1 MTGRLRVAA
10 APSVSIWGR
19 KISPSAMAALLVA
32 AAVGLLPLARPGAVA
47 VGVGALALL
56 PLGALLL
63 AGAARAA
70 AITAV
75 LAYVAALVWAYTN
88 HYAPLYAYLGQVDA
102 HPEAT
107 ETLVVVALAALPA
120 AWLPLE
126 ARRLSAILLWFL
138 YLQAY
143 VSMMVV
149 PLFIEG
155 DLSTVLPFDVA
166 LAGCM
171 AILALITRLPAASIR
186 APSLS
191 LDTLTHLLVVLGL
204 LSSAYIVAAF
214 GIHAPPNLADVYT
227 TRLQSNTVFEAAFA
241 ISYVVPWAG
250 NAINPM
256 LMALGMARRRVDLV
270 VLGLAGQVLIYS
282 VTGYKNVFFSIA
294 IVPLVYL
301 TISIAR
307 RSFGLLVP
315 AAGAAI
321 VVGSALAGELALALA
336 RRVFATPGQV
346 GWYYFEYFSDHPAY
360 HLSHSFLR
368 WLGPS
373 TYNIPPPE
381 VIGSVYFPGR
391 GTNANANI
399 WADAFANFGFAGIIG
414 FTLVLGLV
422 LWVTDA
428 LGHGRD
434 LRIAGPLLA
443 IAGLTLS
450 DSALFTTI
458 LTNGLALSCVLI
470 ALMPPGSVQAPSRSP
485 PPIPRDSPYA

>member
-10 APSVSIWGR
+10 AASVPIWRR
-19 KISPSAMAALLVA
+19 KISPSAMAALFMAVA
-32 AAVGLLPLARPGAVA
+32 AGLLPLARPGVVA

-56 PLGALLL
+56 PLGALLF

-88 HYAPLYAYLGQVDA
+88 HYAPIYAYLGQVDA
-102 HPEAT
+102 HPEAA

-138 YLQAY
+138 YLQGY

-149 PLFIEG
+149 PL
-155 DLSTVLPFDVA
+155 S
-166 LAGCM
+166 
-171 AILALITRLPAASIR
+171 AASIR
-186 APSLS
+186 TPSLS

-214 GIHAPPNLADVYT
+214 GIQAPPNLADVYT

-256 LMALGMARRRVDLV
+256 LMALGIARRRVDLV

-321 VVGSALAGELALALA
+321 VVGSALVGELALALA

-381 VIGSVYFPGR
+381 AIGSVYFPGR

-399 WADAFANFGFAGIIG
+399 WADAFANFGFAGIVG

-428 LGHGRD
+428 LGRGRD
-434 LRIAGPLLA
+434 LRVAGPLLA

-470 ALMPPGSVQAPSRSP
+470 ALMPPGSVPAPSRSP
-485 PPIPRDSPYA
+485 PPMPRDSPYA